1 MNPTSNANHPRNHRP
16 DAGRTPD
23 PEAWARRARLAHR
36 TLRRYFRA
44 GRVLL
49 HEAVPRRRQDRRH
62 SYEWPHSQVTAA
74 ATDLAC
80 VGIGLAT
87 AHDAG
92 QETYWSPLRGAYTS
106 LPRPPHGV
114 GGRIYIDDNAWM
126 ALIHVQRVLAGI
138 GSDKDLR
145 RAQAIH
151 RFIQRSR
158 DTDPSHPAPGGVFW
172 MAQPIW
178 GTLLSHCRSGDGS
191 GRGDSRLRAAP
202 DGRCSGMR
210 VGSAL
215 SGGLSRASHLLGA
228 SASGNH
234 SRNTVST
241 MPPTQLA
248 LRLHQ
253 VTGEDRFLRDAR
265 PIYEWA
271 REHMLSPDGL
281 FWDNIDLAGNIDPT
295 FWSYNQGVPIGV
307 EALAWQITGSVV
319 HRRRLDEIIE
329 ASLAYFRPEEP
340 DGPFDGQ
347 PIFFNAIFLKN
358 LLLASTIIPD
368 DRAVRITQ
376 CYAERMWR
384 TRCDQDSGLYRRP
397 SADHTELLE
406 QAAMV
411 QLCAVLAADPRCWT
425 WLY

>member
-1 MNPTSNANHPRNHRP
+1 MNPTSNANHPRGHRP

-178 GTLLSHCRSGDGS
+178 ATLFGNCGPTDDS
-191 GRGDSRLRAAP
+191 GRKCSRLRAVVRFLDDPRRPRA
-202 DGRCSGMR
+202 SWT
-210 VGSAL
+210 
-215 SGGLSRASHLLGA
+215 SRASHLLATAG
-228 SASGNH
+228 SANH

-307 EALAWQITGSVV
+307 EALAWQITGSAV
-319 HRRRLDEIIE
+319 HRRRLDEIVE

-340 DGPFDGQ
+340 GGPFDGQ
-347 PIFFNAIFLKN
+347 PVFFNAIFLKN
-358 LLLASTIIPD
+358 LLLASAIVPD
-368 DRAVRITQ
+368 DRAIRITQ

>member
-114 GGRIYIDDNAWM
+114 GGRIYVDDNAWM
-126 ALIHVQRVLAGI
+126 GLTHVQRVLAGI

-178 GTLLSHCRSGDGS
+178 ATPFSHCRSGGGS
-191 GRGDSRLRAAP
+191 GRGDCAP
-202 DGRCSGMR
+202 GGQCSGMR

-215 SGGLSRASHLLGA
+215 FGGLSRASHLLGV

-307 EALAWQITGSVV
+307 EALAWQITGSAV

-368 DRAVRITQ
+368 DRAIRITQ
-376 CYAERMWR
+376 CYAERMWC
-384 TRCDQDSGLYRRP
+384 TRCDQDSGLYRRS

-406 QAAMV
+406 QAAMI
-411 QLCAVLAADPRCWT
+411 QLCAVLAADPRCWA

>member
-1 MNPTSNANHPRNHRP
+1 
-16 DAGRTPD
+16 
-23 PEAWARRARLAHR
+23 
-36 TLRRYFRA
+36 
-44 GRVLL
+44 
-49 HEAVPRRRQDRRH
+49 
-62 SYEWPHSQVTAA
+62 
-74 ATDLAC
+74 
-80 VGIGLAT
+80 
-87 AHDAG
+87 
-92 QETYWSPLRGAYTS
+92 
-106 LPRPPHGV
+106 
-114 GGRIYIDDNAWM
+114 
-126 ALIHVQRVLAGI
+126 
-138 GSDKDLR
+138 
-145 RAQAIH
+145 
-151 RFIQRSR
+151 
-158 DTDPSHPAPGGVFW
+158 
-172 MAQPIW
+172 
-178 GTLLSHCRSGDGS
+178 
-191 GRGDSRLRAAP
+191 
-202 DGRCSGMR
+202 MR

-253 VTGEDRFLRDAR
+253 VTGDDRFLRDAR

-411 QLCAVLAADPRCWT
+411 QLCAVLAADPRCWA

>member
-178 GTLLSHCRSGDGS
+178 ATLLSHCRSGDGS
-191 GRGDSRLRAAP
+191 GRGDSRLRAA
-202 DGRCSGMR
+202 SGMR

-215 SGGLSRASHLLGA
+215 SGGLFRASHLLGA

-234 SRNTVST
+234 SCNTVST

-319 HRRRLDEIIE
+319 HRRRFDEIIE

-358 LLLASTIIPD
+358 LLLASAIIPD

-411 QLCAVLAADPRCWT
+411 QLCAVLAADPRCWA